1 MSKTTKIKDL
11 IPDNKNFNKGTE
23 YGNSLIEKSLRKFG
37 AGRSILIDKNN
48 RIIAGNKTI
57 ENAAAIGLEDLQIVE
72 SDGTKIIA
80 VKRTDIDLD
89 SKAGRELAL
98 ADNAT
103 AKANIDWDIE
113 TTFEVANEF
122 GFDAGEWGIKEE
134 EVEKLEAEEDDFDT
148 TPPEIPITVL
158 GDLYE
163 IGEHRLLCGDS
174 TDSDQVAKLMNGSKA
189 DMVFTDPPWNVNYGA
204 VKEGNAM
211 GYKPR
216 TIMNDSMSTDDFKD
230 FMGSAFAMMAMHSK
244 KGCPTYVVMS
254 AQEWGN
260 LMLALHEN
268 NYHWS
273 STIIWNKSH
282 LVMSRKDYHTK
293 YEPIWYGWLEGAP
306 RLCPVEDRK
315 QSDVWDVDRPTKS
328 ELHPTTKPIALIDI
342 ALKNSSKVGNLI
354 FELFTGSGSTM
365 VASHQL
371 KRKCYGMEL
380 DPKYCDVIV
389 RRMIKLDPTLSVKRN
404 GVDCKAEFQ

>member
-1 MSKTTKIKDL
+1 MPDGIEIMEIVKISAIKANSKNPRVIKDDKFKKLVQSIREFPDMLNKRPL
-11 IPDNKNFNKGTE
+11 ICFTDVDGKYVVLG
-23 YGNSLIEKSLRKFG
+23 GNMRLK
-37 AGRSILIDKNN
+37 
-48 RIIAGNKTI
+48 
-57 ENAAAIGLEDLQIVE
+57 AAIEVGL
-72 SDGTKIIA
+72 K
-80 VKRTDIDLD
+80 
-89 SKAGRELAL
+89 ELPILL
-98 ADNAT
+98 ADDWTQEQRDEFLIKDNVGFGEW
-103 AKANIDWDIE
+103 DWDQL
-113 TTFEVANEF
+113 ANEWDADLLDKW
-122 GFDAGEWGIKEE
+122 GLDIPNFDKE
-134 EVEKLEAEEDDFDT
+134 VLEAEEDDFDT
-148 TPPEIPITVL
+148 TPPEIPVTVL

-174 TDSDQVAKLMNGSKA
+174 TDSDQVAKLMKEEKA

-216 TIMNDSMSTDDFKD
+216 TIMNDSMSTGDFKD

-268 NYHWS
+268 GYHWS

-293 YEPIWYGWLEGAP
+293 YEPIWYGWLDGAP
-306 RLCPVEDRK
+306 RLCPLEDRK

-342 ALKNSSKVGNLI
+342 ALKNSSKIGNLI

-389 RRMIKLDPTLSVKRN
+389 NRMIALDPDIKIKLN
-404 GVDCKAEFQ
+404 GKPFEKAH

>member
-1 MSKTTKIKDL
+1 MKVKISEIKANSKNPRIIKDDKFKKL
-11 IPDNKNFNKGTE
+11 VQSIREFPEMLEKRPLVCFTDVDGKYVVLG
-23 YGNSLIEKSLRKFG
+23 GNMRLK
-37 AGRSILIDKNN
+37 
-48 RIIAGNKTI
+48 
-57 ENAAAIGLEDLQIVE
+57 AAQEVGLKELPIV
-72 SDGTKIIA
+72 
-80 VKRTDIDLD
+80 
-89 SKAGRELAL
+89 L
-98 ADNAT
+98 ADDWTQEQRDEFLIKDNVGFGEW
-103 AKANIDWDIE
+103 DWDQL
-113 TTFEVANEF
+113 ANEW
-122 GFDAGEWGIKEE
+122 DSDKLDEWGLDVPNFDT
-134 EVEKLEAEEDDFDT
+134 EVLEAEEDDFDT

-174 TDSDQVAKLMNGSKA
+174 TDSDAVAKLMNGEKA

-216 TIMNDSMSTDDFKD
+216 TIMNDSMSTSDFKD

-260 LMLALHEN
+260 LMIALHEN

-293 YEPIWYGWLEGAP
+293 YEPIWYGWLDGAP
-306 RLCPVEDRK
+306 RLCPLEDRK
-315 QSDVWDVDRPTKS
+315 QSDVWDVARPTKS
-328 ELHPTTKPIALIDI
+328 ELHPTTKPIELINI
-342 ALKNSSKVGNLI
+342 SLNNSSKLNNLI
-354 FELFTGSGSTM
+354 MELFTGSGSTM
-365 VASHQL
+365 VAAHQL

-389 RRMIKLDPTLSVKRN
+389 NRMIALDPSIEIKLN
-404 GVDCKAEFQ
+404 GKPFEKAH

>member
-1 MSKTTKIKDL
+1 MIFNRNTSEMIKLSSIKSNPNNPRVIKDDKFAKL
-11 IPDNKNFNKGTE
+11 VNSIKEFPKMMELRPMVVNADNIVLGGNMRLKALKEAGYTEVPDAWVKSAESLTE
-23 YGNSLIEKSLRKFG
+23 EEQRRF
-37 AGRSILIDKNN
+37 
-48 RIIAGNKTI
+48 IIADNVGFGEHDWAMLKS
-57 ENAAAIGLEDLQIVE
+57 EWDVEELEDWGL
-72 SDGTKIIA
+72 
-80 VKRTDIDLD
+80 DIPNFDD
-89 SKAGRELAL
+89 
-98 ADNAT
+98 D
-103 AKANIDWDIE
+103 
-113 TTFEVANEF
+113 EV
-122 GFDAGEWGIKEE
+122 
-134 EVEKLEAEEDDFDT
+134 LEAEEDDFDT

-174 TDSDQVAKLMNGSKA
+174 TDSDQVAKLMNGEKA

-216 TIMNDSMSTDDFKD
+216 TIMNDSMSTGDFKD
-230 FMGSAFAMMAMHSK
+230 FMGSAFAMMAMNSK

-254 AQEWGN
+254 PQEWGN

-268 NYHWS
+268 GYHWS

-293 YEPIWYGWLEGAP
+293 YEPIWYGWLDGAP
-306 RLCPVEDRK
+306 RLCPLEDRK

-342 ALKNSSKVGNLI
+342 ALKNSSKIGNLI

-389 RRMIKLDPTLSVKRN
+389 NRMKALDANLIIKRN
-404 GVDCKAEFQ
+404 GHAI

>member
-1 MSKTTKIKDL
+1 MIFNRNTSEMIKLSSIKSNPNNPRVIKDDKFAKL
-11 IPDNKNFNKGTE
+11 VNSIKEFPKMMELRPMVVNADNIVLGGNMRLKALKEAGYTEVPDAWVKSAESLTE
-23 YGNSLIEKSLRKFG
+23 EEQRRF
-37 AGRSILIDKNN
+37 
-48 RIIAGNKTI
+48 IIADNVGFGEHDWAMLKS
-57 ENAAAIGLEDLQIVE
+57 EWDVEELEDWGL
-72 SDGTKIIA
+72 
-80 VKRTDIDLD
+80 DIPNFD
-89 SKAGRELAL
+89 
-98 ADNAT
+98 DNE
-103 AKANIDWDIE
+103 I
-113 TTFEVANEF
+113 
-122 GFDAGEWGIKEE
+122 
-134 EVEKLEAEEDDFDT
+134 LEAEEDDFDT

-174 TDSDQVAKLMNGSKA
+174 TDSDQVAKLMNGEKA

-216 TIMNDSMSTDDFKD
+216 TIMNDSMSTGDFKD
-230 FMGSAFAMMAMHSK
+230 FMGSAFAMMAMNSK

-254 AQEWGN
+254 PQEWGN

-268 NYHWS
+268 GYHWS

-293 YEPIWYGWLEGAP
+293 YEPIWYGWLDGAP
-306 RLCPVEDRK
+306 RLCPLEDRK

-342 ALKNSSKVGNLI
+342 ALKNSSKIGNLI

-389 RRMIKLDPTLSVKRN
+389 NRMKALDANLIIKRN
-404 GVDCKAEFQ
+404 GHAI